1 MTMAATYLPR
11 TIKRA
16 RLTRAAVL
24 TRRKPPPAIKT
35 NGNEFDEKAAE
46 ARIAD
51 LAQLTEFTFQRRR
64 KEAAR
69 ELSITVAALEKLV
82 RQRRTKQEDLI
93 ALPHWTVEKYEQGV
107 SGSALLDGI
116 RDLIRRYIALPQ
128 HAAEAMA
135 LWVLHAW
142 AFDAFDISPF
152 LVLVSPTKRCG
163 KTSLLSLIYWLTP
176 RSELASNISPS
187 AIFRYIEDQR
197 PTLLIDEADT
207 FVRENEQLRG
217 ILNSGHTRTAAN
229 VVRIVEINRQHK
241 PRRFST
247 WAPKAI
253 ATIKKLAD
261 TLEDRSIV
269 VTMRRKTRDEPV
281 ARLRHRD
288 TDEFS
293 AFRSRALRW
302 AADNLEALKTAD
314 PVMPN
319 ELNDRA
325 VDNWRPLLAIADCA
339 GGKWPARA
347 PMAALALSGES
358 ASGEDIGVQLLRD
371 IHAMFEAGVP
381 VLLSRQIVENLCAD
395 LEKPWAEYSHGR
407 PITQKQM
414 ANLLRAFHIFSDTV
428 HPPGTHGRGY
438 KREQFAD
445 AARRYLTAETHPCF
459 ENSVSK
465 CASVQV
471 AVAQRFPSD
480 LGHVQNA
487 APHTSENGS
496 LSHSQ
501 TDLHTCTHRHDEFA
515 GRSGVSTVPERGPC
529 LAPPG
534 NSSAQFSYPELP
546 PFLDRRAHLRGKSTT
561 PQERHIAE
569 SGDAVTSHA
578 CVARPLDG

>member
-1 MTMAATYLPR
+1 VEIPR
-11 TIKRA
+11 KAPI
-16 RLTRAAVL
+16 
-24 TRRKPPPAIKT
+24 AIKA
-35 NGNEFDEKAAE
+35 NGKELDEKIAE
-46 ARIAD
+46 ARIVD
-51 LAQLTEFTFQRRR
+51 LARLTEFTFQRRR

-69 ELSITVAALEKLV
+69 ELGIPVAALDKLV

-93 ALPHWTVEKYEQGV
+93 ALPHWSVEKYAQVV

-128 HAAEAMA
+128 HAAETMA

-142 AFDAFDISPF
+142 AFDAFDTSPF
-152 LVLVSPTKRCG
+152 LVLGSPTKRCG

-207 FVRENEQLRG
+207 FVRENEELRG
-217 ILNSGHTRTAAN
+217 ILNSGHTKIAAN
-229 VVRIVEINRQHK
+229 VIRSVETKEGQK

-253 ATIKKLAD
+253 ATIAKLAD
-261 TLEDRSIV
+261 TLEDRSIAV
-269 VTMRRKTRDEPV
+269 IMRRKTRDEQV

-302 AADNLEALKTAD
+302 AADNLEPLKTAN
-314 PVMPN
+314 PITPN

-325 VDNWRPLLAIADCA
+325 ADNWRPLLAIADLA
-339 GGKWPARA
+339 GGAWPARA
-347 PMAALALSGES
+347 RITALALSGES

-371 IHAMFEAGVP
+371 IHAMFEPGVP
-381 VLLSRQIVENLCAD
+381 VLLSRQIVENLSAD
-395 LEKPWAEYSHGR
+395 PEKPWAEYSRGR

-428 HPPGTHGRGY
+428 HLPGTHGRGY
-438 KREQFAD
+438 KGKQFND
-445 AARRYLTAETHPCF
+445 AARRYLTGETHSCS
-459 ENSVSK
+459 ENSVSE

-471 AVAQRFPSD
+471 AAAQRLPSD
-480 LGHVQNA
+480 FRRAQTA
-487 APHTSENGS
+487 TPHTSENAS
-496 LSHSQ
+496 LSYSQ
-501 TDLHTCTHRHDEFA
+501 ADLNTCTLRHDEFA
-515 GRSGVSTVPERGPC
+515 GRSGVSTVPDEEPC
-529 LAPPG
+529 LGPHGDTRGDFA
-534 NSSAQFSYPELP
+534 YPELP
-546 PFLDRRAHLRGKSTT
+546 AFLDRRNRQCS
-561 PQERHIAE
+561 
-569 SGDAVTSHA
+569 
-578 CVARPLDG
+578 